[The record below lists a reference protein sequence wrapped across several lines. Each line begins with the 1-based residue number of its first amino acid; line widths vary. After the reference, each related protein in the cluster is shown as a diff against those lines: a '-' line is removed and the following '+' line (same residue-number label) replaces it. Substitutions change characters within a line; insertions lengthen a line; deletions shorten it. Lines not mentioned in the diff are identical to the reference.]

1 MKRRVIFTV
10 LGALFVA
17 TQSTYAGVINSYV
30 TNLGNA
36 ERTSFQ
42 DRWTPP
48 TWEGW
53 DRSGNTVWGISGPW
67 NLFMTHSTWLQVAL
81 PGYTGN
87 ITEAMLF
94 VNVTD
99 INVTDISN
107 GQAATLYHTF
117 DSSSATG
124 DATQGLNGDGIVSG
138 VANPALGW
146 FGLDVTP
153 FIQHDYEQNY
163 GWAAFQFNPSGY
175 FGSTYYSFGFSIA
188 EPGSTPDNPGNAP
201 YLRITTDA
209 DDAPGAVPEP
219 GTLLLFGL
227 GGTALLLRARARGGA

>member
-17 TQSTYAGVINSYV
+17 SQSSYAGVINSYV

-36 ERTSFQ
+36 ENTYIQSFYSPGQ
-42 DRWTPP
+42 WI
-48 TWEGW
+48 GW
-53 DRSGNTVWGISGPW
+53 DRGGNNVSYAAGW
-67 NLFMTHSTWLQVAL
+67 NWLYGSWSRTQSSWLQVAL
-81 PGYTGN
+81 PGITGN
-87 ITEAMLF
+87 ITEAILF

-99 INVTDISN
+99 FGLLWN

-117 DSSSATG
+117 NSSSATG

-138 VANPALGW
+138 VGNPALGW

-163 GWAAFQFNPSGY
+163 GWAAFQFNPIDGAHFS
-175 FGSTYYSFGFSIA
+175 FSIA
-188 EPGSTPDNPGNAP
+188 EPGSTSAIPGNAP

-209 DDAPGAVPEP
+209 DATPGDGEVPEP

-227 GGTALLLRARARGGA
+227 GGTALLLRARAKGGA